1 MLRVGGTARAK
12 ALGQTRQG
20 LPPSWRLLRVQEA
33 LEVQSQR
40 VKQLSSCPKGHL
52 TERPRGEATATMKS
66 RGAARAADSG
76 GGVGVAG
83 PGQVMAVTGHGE
95 FGRRAAEPA
104 SAEHACQL
112 SAQLACPACP
122 AGGPS
127 HGSTLHT
134 GQLRPTAPSVDR
146 GVDLPQRPDAPQC
159 GEGQRLCPD
168 DPGRLSGCLTVTL
181 PTIVLVWAAWRPRM
195 TTGCRRVRGREL
207 GEAVCPPL
215 GRRPACAA
223 EAVLARRVPPEP
235 LTARPG

>member
-1 MLRVGGTARAK
+1 M
-12 ALGQTRQG
+12 
-20 LPPSWRLLRVQEA
+20 
-33 LEVQSQR
+33 
-40 VKQLSSCPKGHL
+40 
-52 TERPRGEATATMKS
+52 
-66 RGAARAADSG
+66 
-76 GGVGVAG
+76 AG
-83 PGQVMAVTGHGE
+83 PQVMAVTGHGE

-168 DPGRLSGCLTVTL
+168 DPGRLSGCLTVTV

-207 GEAVCPPL
+207 GEAVCPPSDAGPRAPPRPSSRDEFPRSRSQP
-215 GRRPACAA
+215 GRVNVNDPHVACRWGWANRCP
-223 EAVLARRVPPEP
+223 RRKF
-235 LTARPG
+235 